1 MSPQLLL
8 CLGSWRPLAPPP
20 AMFRQ
25 ACPLPSE
32 LSTPDVVEAWAARW
46 ESRAAAQ
53 AQRLSGASVSPP
65 VPWGYSPSCQG
76 VYKMPLVEVSLACL
90 ALVCA

>member
-46 ESRAAAQ
+46 ESRAAAPFFSPGPETELEPLFPHLFRGDT
-53 AQRLSGASVSPP
+53 APPARASVRCHLWKSPWH
-65 VPWGYSPSCQG
+65 V
-76 VYKMPLVEVSLACL
+76 
-90 ALVCA
+90 